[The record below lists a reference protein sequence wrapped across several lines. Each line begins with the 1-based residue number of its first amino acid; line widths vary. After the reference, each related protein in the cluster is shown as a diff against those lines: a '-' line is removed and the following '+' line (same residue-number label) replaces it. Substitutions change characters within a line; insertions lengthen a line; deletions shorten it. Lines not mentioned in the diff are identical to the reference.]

1 MMQGRVFFTDAYD
14 ENRTRT
20 EILSPLG
27 KLEIQAS

>member
-20 EILSPLG
+20 EILSPSE
-27 KLEIQAS
+27 KLKRQAS